1 LKIKPSRQII
11 LDTETTG
18 LHPGQ
23 GDRLV
28 EIGCIEL
35 INRRPT
41 GNHLHFYINPE
52 RSMPEAAAAIHGLRD
67 DFLKDKP
74 VFADVAEQIASYA
87 KDAEVIIHNAAFDL
101 GFLDMEFKRLN
112 MEPFSRIING
122 VIDTLTDAQR
132 MFPGKRNRLDDLCNR
147 FGIKNDHRTLHGA
160 LLDAKLLAEV
170 YLSMTRGQNDLM
182 MESMSDSAQS
192 AQQNFSLPKSSDLLI
207 IEASAEEEL
216 LHQQC
221 LESIAK
227 SAKKTPT
234 WLQ

>member
-1 LKIKPSRQII
+1 LKLTRQII

-18 LHPGQ
+18 LHPNQ

-35 INRRPT
+35 INRRQT
-41 GNHLHFYINPE
+41 SNHLHFYINPE

-74 VFADVAEQIASYA
+74 VFADVAHEISAFIQ
-87 KDAEVIIHNAAFDL
+87 DAEVIIHNAPFDL

-112 MEPFSRIING
+112 LSPFSSLVGG
-122 VIDTLTDAQR
+122 VIDTLTDAQK

-147 FGIKNDHRTLHGA
+147 FDVKNDHRTLHGA

-170 YLSMTRGQNDLM
+170 YLCMTRGQNDLIM
-182 MESMSDSAQS
+182 DHNTEKMQ
-192 AQQNFSLPKSSDLLI
+192 SSDVQSQLPTPSDLVI
-207 IEASAEEEL
+207 TFATPEEEN
-216 LHQQC
+216 LHQQ
-221 LESIAK
+221 LMSDIAK
-227 SAKKTPT
+227 KAKTTPT
-234 WLQ
+234 WLN

>member
-1 LKIKPSRQII
+1 MKLSRQII

-18 LHPGQ
+18 LHPNQ

-35 INRRPT
+35 VNRRPT

-52 RSMPEAAAAIHGLRD
+52 RDMPEAAAAIHGLRD

-74 VFADVAEQIASYA
+74 IFANVAEEIISFS
-87 KDAEVIIHNAAFDL
+87 KGAEVIIHNAAFDL
-101 GFLDMEFKRLN
+101 GFLDMEFKRLG
-112 MEPFSRIING
+112 MESFTSIIGG
-122 VIDTLTDAQR
+122 VIDTLTDAQK

-147 FGIKNDHRTLHGA
+147 FGIKNDHRTRHGA

-182 MESMSDSAQS
+182 MDQFSDELHSTKQEL
-192 AQQNFSLPKSSDLLI
+192 SLPNASDLI
-207 IEASAEEEL
+207 IVTASTEEEEL
-216 LHQQC
+216 HQQMM
-221 LESIAK
+221 ESIAK
-227 SAKKTPT
+227 SAKKTPV

>member
-1 LKIKPSRQII
+1 MKLSRQII

-18 LHPGQ
+18 LHPNQ

-35 INRRPT
+35 VNRRPT

-52 RSMPEAAAAIHGLRD
+52 RDMPEAAAAIHGLRD

-74 VFADVAEQIASYA
+74 IFANVAEEIISFS
-87 KDAEVIIHNAAFDL
+87 KGAEVIIHNAAFDL
-101 GFLDMEFKRLN
+101 GFLDMEFKRLG
-112 MEPFSRIING
+112 MESFTSIIGG
-122 VIDTLTDAQR
+122 VIDTLTDAQK

-170 YLSMTRGQNDLM
+170 FLSMTRGQNDLM
-182 MESMSDSAQS
+182 MDQFSDELHSTKQEL
-192 AQQNFSLPKSSDLLI
+192 SLPNASDLI
-207 IEASAEEEL
+207 IVTASTEEEEL
-216 LHQQC
+216 HQQMM
-221 LESIAK
+221 ESIAK
-227 SAKKTPT
+227 SAKKTPV

>member
-1 LKIKPSRQII
+1 MNLKPSRQII

-18 LHPGQ
+18 LHPNQ

-35 INRRPT
+35 VNRRLT

-52 RSMPEAAAAIHGLRD
+52 RNMPEAAAAIHGLRD

-74 VFADVAEQIASYA
+74 VFAEVANEIISFS

-101 GFLDMEFKRLN
+101 GFLDMEFKRLGLDS
-112 MEPFSRIING
+112 FSSVIGG
-122 VIDTLTDAQR
+122 VVDTLTDAQK

-160 LLDAKLLAEV
+160 LLAEV

-182 MESMSDSAQS
+182 MDSSSDAMNSSRQEL
-192 AQQNFSLPKSSDLLI
+192 SLPKASDLIVL
-207 IEASAEEEL
+207 EASAEEEQ
-216 LHQQC
+216 LHLQM

-227 SAKKTPT
+227 SSKKTPT
-234 WLQ
+234 WMQ

>member
-1 LKIKPSRQII
+1 LKLTRQII

-18 LHPGQ
+18 LHPNQ

-35 INRRPT
+35 INRRQT
-41 GNHLHFYINPE
+41 SNHLHFYINPE

-74 VFADVAEQIASYA
+74 VFADVAHEISAFIQ
-87 KDAEVIIHNAAFDL
+87 DAEVIIHNAPFDL

-112 MEPFSRIING
+112 LSPFSSLVGG
-122 VIDTLTDAQR
+122 VIDTLTDAQK

-147 FGIKNDHRTLHGA
+147 FDVKNDHRTLHGA

-170 YLSMTRGQNDLM
+170 YLCMTRGQNDLIM
-182 MESMSDSAQS
+182 D
-192 AQQNFSLPKSSDLLI
+192 QNTEKMQSSDVQSQLPTPSDLVI
-207 IEASAEEEL
+207 TFATPEEEN
-216 LHQQC
+216 LHQQ
-221 LESIAK
+221 LMSDIAK
-227 SAKKTPT
+227 KAKTTPT
-234 WLQ
+234 WLN

>member
-1 LKIKPSRQII
+1 MKLSRQII

-18 LHPGQ
+18 LHPNQ

-35 INRRPT
+35 VNRRPT

-52 RSMPEAAAAIHGLRD
+52 RDMPEAAAAIHGLRD

-74 VFADVAEQIASYA
+74 IFANVAEEIISFS
-87 KDAEVIIHNAAFDL
+87 KGAEVIIHNAAFDL
-101 GFLDMEFKRLN
+101 GFLDMEFKRLG
-112 MEPFSRIING
+112 MESFTSIIGG
-122 VIDTLTDAQR
+122 VIDTLTDAQK

-182 MESMSDSAQS
+182 MDQFSDELHSTKQEL
-192 AQQNFSLPKSSDLLI
+192 SLPNASDLI
-207 IEASAEEEL
+207 IVTASTEEEEL
-216 LHQQC
+216 HQQMM
-221 LESIAK
+221 ESIAK
-227 SAKKTPT
+227 SAKKTPV